1 MAMVAMLCPA
11 DFPQMGPS
19 SQNGTGNY
27 QMFAKCRS
35 TAARSKPRQ
44 SSRPALARQVAPVG
58 WTMCECEA
66 DKEWVLCDRAEA
78 MAAELAGRF
87 QEHVQQDEAAEAP
100 TPLEVKEATMRQ
112 AHLQMQ
118 EEEREELR
126 KHVQLQLD
134 AEECEEDEEAA
145 ADADPEEVD
154 EDRSE
159 AGLAKRK
166 SSTTRPSSVPRRVSS
181 RRHSKRAEVKAR
193 SDTDDDHFSRLGDT
207 TDFDETS
214 KDMTRAE
221 RKAAW
226 RAAQAM
232 KAVSPPQHVQSRE
245 DGSETHLRSKSK
257 GTKGG
262 RRGRIDC
269 DEDC

>member
-1 MAMVAMLCPA
+1 MAVVAMLLPE
-11 DFPQMGPS
+11 DFPQVGPAGHGS
-19 SQNGTGNY
+19 GNY
-27 QMFAKCRS
+27 QMIAKCRS
-35 TAARSKPRQ
+35 TTARSKPRQ
-44 SSRPALARQVAPVG
+44 ASRPAPPRQVAPAG

-118 EEEREELR
+118 EEEREEMR
-126 KHVQLQLD
+126 KHVQLQLE
-134 AEECEEDEEAA
+134 AEECEEEEDVA

-166 SSTTRPSSVPRRVSS
+166 SSTARPNSVPRRVSS
-181 RRHSKRAEVKAR
+181 RRHSKRSEVKAR
-193 SDTDDDHFSRLGDT
+193 SDTDDDHFSRPGDVM
-207 TDFDETS
+207 DLEETS
-214 KDMTRAE
+214 KDTTRAE

-232 KAVSPPQHVQSRE
+232 KAVSPPQNLQSNE
-245 DGSETHLRSKSK
+245 DSSEARVRSMSRGNKS
-257 GTKGG
+257 G

>member
-1 MAMVAMLCPA
+1 MVAMLCPA
-11 DFPQMGPS
+11 DFPQMGPAGH
-19 SQNGTGNY
+19 NGSGNY
-27 QMFAKCRS
+27 QMIAKCRS
-35 TAARSKPRQ
+35 TTARSKPRQ
-44 SSRPALARQVAPVG
+44 ASRPAPARQVAPAG

-87 QEHVQQDEAAEAP
+87 QEHVQRDEAAEAP

-118 EEEREELR
+118 EQEREEMK
-126 KHVQLQLD
+126 KHVQLQLE
-134 AEECEEDEEAA
+134 AEECEEEEEGAA
-145 ADADPEEVD
+145 ADADPEEID

-159 AGLAKRK
+159 AGLVKRK
-166 SSTTRPSSVPRRVSS
+166 SSTTRPNSVTRRVSS
-181 RRHSKRAEVKAR
+181 RRQSKRSEVKAR
-193 SDTDDDHFSRLGDT
+193 SDTDDDHFSRPGDV
-207 TDFDETS
+207 TDLEETS

-232 KAVSPPQHVQSRE
+232 KAVSPPQNLQSRE
-245 DGSETHLRSKSK
+245 DSSEARVRSNKS
-257 GTKGG
+257 G

>member
-1 MAMVAMLCPA
+1 
-11 DFPQMGPS
+11 MGPAGH
-19 SQNGTGNY
+19 NGSGNY
-27 QMFAKCRS
+27 QMIAKCRS
-35 TAARSKPRQ
+35 TTARSKPRQ
-44 SSRPALARQVAPVG
+44 ASRPAPPRQVAPAG

-78 MAAELAGRF
+78 MAAELAERF

-118 EEEREELR
+118 EEEREEMR
-126 KHVQLQLD
+126 KRVQLQLE
-134 AEECEEDEEAA
+134 AEECEEEDVA

-159 AGLAKRK
+159 AGLSKRK
-166 SSTTRPSSVPRRVSS
+166 SSTARPDSVPRRVSS
-181 RRHSKRAEVKAR
+181 RRHSKRSEVKAR
-193 SDTDDDHFSRLGDT
+193 SDTDDDHFSRPGDV
-207 TDFDETS
+207 TDLEETS

-232 KAVSPPQHVQSRE
+232 KAVSPPQNLQSNE
-245 DGSETHLRSKSK
+245 DSSEARVRSKSRGNK
-257 GTKGG
+257 SG